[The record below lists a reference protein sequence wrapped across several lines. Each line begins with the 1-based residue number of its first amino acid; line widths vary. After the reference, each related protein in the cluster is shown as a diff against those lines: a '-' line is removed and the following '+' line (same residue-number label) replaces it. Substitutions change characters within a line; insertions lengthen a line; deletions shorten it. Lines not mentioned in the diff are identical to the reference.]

1 MYPFSIISAQFGSVS
16 LVSLLAS
23 ACMLHQQTIISGFH
37 LIVHTCVLHM
47 CTTFC
52 IIAGLFGS
60 VSCVFLLASARM
72 LPQLHTTFCID
83 SGSDSLVS
91 LLASARMLPQL
102 LLLLQGAS
110 YSITSF
116 LDPLR
121 CSNSCCGVFK
131 GGIQTRKCFWLKI
144 N

>member
-1 MYPFSIISAQFGSVS
+1 MCS
-16 LVSLLAS
+16 
-23 ACMLHQQTIISGFH
+23 T
-37 LIVHTCVLHM
+37 HM
-47 CTTFC
+47 RTTFC
-52 IIAGLFGS
+52 IISGLFGS

-72 LPQLHTTFCID
+72 LPQLTIISGFHLTALGSMHTTFCID
-83 SGSDSLVS
+83 SGSVSLVS

-116 LDPLR
+116 LDPLH

-131 GGIQTRKCFWLKI
+131 GGIQTRKCFGLKI